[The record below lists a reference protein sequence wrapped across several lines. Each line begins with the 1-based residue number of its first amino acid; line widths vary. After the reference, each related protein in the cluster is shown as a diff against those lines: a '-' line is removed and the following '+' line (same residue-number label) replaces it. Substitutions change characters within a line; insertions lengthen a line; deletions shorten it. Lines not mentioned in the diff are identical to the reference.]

1 MAKKDEKNTT
11 KKDVK
16 KTAKKDDKKKTT
28 KTEAAAITETQE
40 SGAIN
45 KDALALPASMLDD
58 LAIATDFLVTAK
70 AAVRNL
76 AVAIT
81 ETATPEVKK
90 LLRRELDIAIDTHDK
105 IAQYMIKKEMYHAYD
120 IEEQVEHDL
129 KKADIALELAK
140 K

>member
-1 MAKKDEKNTT
+1 MAKQNEQ
-11 KKDVK
+11 K
-16 KTAKKDDKKKTT
+16 KTE
-28 KTEAAAITETQE
+28 TE
-40 SGAIN
+40 AIN
-45 KDALALPASMLDD
+45 KENLAIPGSMLDD

-81 ETATPEVKK
+81 ETATPQVKK

-105 IAQYMIKKEMYHAYD
+105 IAQYMIKNEMYHAYD
-120 IEEQVEHDL
+120 IDEQVQHDL

-140 K
+140 NK